1 MTEIHLVRHAQSLA
15 QTGEAPWLD
24 PDLSELGTRQARA
37 LGTVLG
43 NARYA
48 LTILSPL
55 LRARRTFELARLRT
69 EEIRFDSRLVEV
81 TLNRGKGY
89 DYREILP
96 YATPG
101 YGEPDAVD
109 MWTAAAGVRVASL
122 LSELRGVRGPVLMIA
137 HCGLLHVVRHY
148 LSGDP
153 IDGEPI
159 LNDFVRQQLMNNVA
173 LSTAELGAT
182 PRGDRIVEWNR
193 TIVDLDPVSSAF
205 L

>member
-24 PDLSELGTRQARA
+24 PDLSELGKRQARA
-37 LGTVLG
+37 LGPVLG
-43 NARYA
+43 DTRYA

-96 YATPG
+96 YSTPG
-101 YGEPDAVD
+101 YGAPDTVD
-109 MWTAAAGVRVASL
+109 MWNAAAGVRVASL
-122 LSELRGVRGPVLMIA
+122 LSELRGTVGPVLIIA

-148 LSGDP
+148 LNGDP

-193 TIVDLDPVSSAF
+193 TIVDLDPVSSVY